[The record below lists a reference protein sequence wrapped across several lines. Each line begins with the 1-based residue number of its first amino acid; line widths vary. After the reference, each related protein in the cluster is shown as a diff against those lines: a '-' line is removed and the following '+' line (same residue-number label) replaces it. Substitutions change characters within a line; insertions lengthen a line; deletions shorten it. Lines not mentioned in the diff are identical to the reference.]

1 MQVREQDVGLQRE
14 PGPDRPDEFLPF
26 VRPSAALGQKA
37 FFLELLHGEG
47 NVSKQVHRDKQGP
60 DKAKGSV
67 LHFTDTPRPKTDA
80 TERVP
85 PWLNPMEGHGP
96 SWPQIRLIAKLAIE
110 VPLVEVQS
118 WSTFADLGAEVREVA
133 NIIAAEFEKL
143 CVVDDPIAV
152 NQVVSQVGKL
162 AQFVCQGRADQAML
176 PCF

>member
-1 MQVREQDVGLQRE
+1 VIQPRGQESDPAEGSVLHFTDT
-14 PGPDRPDEFLPF
+14 PRPAEGSVLHFTDTP
-26 VRPSAALGQKA
+26 RPA
-37 FFLELLHGEG
+37 E
-47 NVSKQVHRDKQGP
+47 
-60 DKAKGSV
+60 GSV